1 MASGLSASCNS
12 RPIAAVALYSRTGGC
27 CISAVPDQKGA
38 QMLFAR
44 QAFDTKGTLLLA
56 AGVVLTSQGM
66 TAAAQTAPESDRVG
80 TVYEISRDVE
90 SAQTD
95 SNKSTGSSTD
105 RDTVVERVLE
115 VRADGLELEYD
126 FPSDSTAEDRASSWQ
141 FPLRVFKPLSGP
153 PQLLNRPE
161 LEGRI
166 EGWLKKGGLTR
177 AACGHWV
184 FTWNAFKIECDP
196 QSALETVTAYDLRV
210 SDLRDGGIYTDPLAS
225 APTTLRRVPGETS
238 GATFRGTMSVD
249 PEHVRRGQAESDVV
263 IAEITRKPLTLDD
276 ATRARSSDKISG
288 TISISFEVDPSG
300 FVRQRSKVT
309 KLETTGS
316 NGVVENRTVT
326 EVVKRRIVSGEES
339 PR

>member
-1 MASGLSASCNS
+1 
-12 RPIAAVALYSRTGGC
+12 
-27 CISAVPDQKGA
+27 
-38 QMLFAR
+38 MLFAR
-44 QAFDTKGTLLLA
+44 QAFDAKGTLLLA
-56 AGVVLTSQGM
+56 VGVVLTSQGM

-95 SNKSTGSSTD
+95 SNRSTGSSTD

-126 FPSDSTAEDRASSWQ
+126 FPRDTTAEDRASSWQ
-141 FPLRVFKPLSGP
+141 FPLRVFKPFSGP

-210 SDLRDGGIYTDPLAS
+210 SDLREGGIYTDPLAS
-225 APTTLRRVPGETS
+225 APTTLRKVSGGTS
-238 GATFRGTMSVD
+238 GATFSGIMSVD

-276 ATRARSSDKISG
+276 AIRARSSDKISG

-316 NGVVENRTVT
+316 NGVVKNRTVT
-326 EVVKRRIVSGEES
+326 EVVKRRIVSGEAS